1 MEDNFDEDFNEIK
14 RKDKI
19 KNRLRKLGS
28 IIGILLLI
36 LFAGTIIYEFIWP
49 HFVTPYAVKDLNN
62 NIELPY
68 EFGAEAD
75 EYDVEQE
82 WIGDED
88 EEDMVFY
95 IDKSNG
101 DAFQFARYPD
111 YADSVKFTS
120 FYTCNK
126 EVELYGFKV
135 GDSSEKADK
144 QLKEHGYKCID
155 ISGGYYNYERGRIN
169 ISFNVSIVTEENNEG
184 NSFTEERVVEYWV
197 ELASTDKQ
205 HKGNYK

>member
-1 MEDNFDEDFNEIK
+1 M
-14 RKDKI
+14 
-19 KNRLRKLGS
+19 
-28 IIGILLLI
+28 
-36 LFAGTIIYEFIWP
+36 
-49 HFVTPYAVKDLNN
+49 NN

-75 EYDVEQE
+75 KYDVEQE

-126 EVELYGFKV
+126 EMELYGFKV

>member
-1 MEDNFDEDFNEIK
+1 MEENLNQNIAKAK
-14 RKDKI
+14 RKDESR
-19 KNRLRKLGS
+19 NRKGKLEL
-28 IIGILLLI
+28 IAVLIVLALLGG
-36 LFAGTIIYEFIWP
+36 AMIYEFIWA
-49 HFVTPYAVKDLNN
+49 HVIEPYAIKDLNN

-75 EYDVEQE
+75 KYDVEQE

-205 HKGNYK
+205 RKGNYK